1 MGGDVF
7 PPEKR
12 SEVMSAIRS
21 AGTKPERRLY
31 EAVRAFL
38 GKRWRIDLNRTDL
51 PGKPDLVIP
60 TLRVA
65 IFADGC
71 FFHHCPIHGRI
82 PVSRR
87 EYWEPKIHRNVE
99 RDRTAEAK
107 LREAGFEVW
116 RFWEHELKTVYALEE
131 TTDRIRR
138 DLSRLMA
145 RRRR

>member
-38 GKRWRIDLNRTDL
+38 GERWRIDLNRTDL

-82 PVSRR
+82 PASRR

-99 RDRTAEAK
+99 RDRIAEAQ

-116 RFWEHELKTVYALEE
+116 RFWEHELKTVSALAE
-131 TTDRIRR
+131 TTSRIHR
-138 DLSRLMA
+138 DLSRLMTA
-145 RRRR
+145 RRG